1 MKKIVIVILIV
12 ATILNT
18 IAGAFIFLDIQTLDF
33 PVSTFTLH
41 LDDLKKDDAQLQA
54 TLEVNNTND
63 FSLSIQD
70 LTITTMTETGDIIA
84 QFTLQ
89 GGNVPSHQT
98 TTFSTTTLV
107 QFNNTLPK
115 TLTSKITG
123 TVGVLFFG
131 LVKKTLPLKLS
142 MVTDIATL
150 TTQFTLP
157 DIHLEGNFSSL
168 TQEGVNFTSSV
179 GITNPYTFDLE
190 IENLTVN
197 IQTETGTNV
206 GTITLPRATIP
217 AETSGQLNG
226 SGRLLLNA
234 LNAQTLHMR
243 LQGDI
248 VILVA
253 GAKKTLNLSIDAQM
267 NPPKIEQL
275 LSDSPTDASLTG
287 HFRLTLEGLLDHIT
301 FTVVNPN
308 KIKFLATNVTVQ
320 IYRVDR
326 NKTRLIC
333 NGTLANGTIAPQ
345 STSTLEGDMII
356 PYTHLLPQVGE
367 RLFADQLQVVM
378 RANFTIPGVNQTIWI
393 GMIGY
398 QDFPFHRLLS

>member
-1 MKKIVIVILIV
+1 MKKIVIIILVV

-33 PVSTFTLH
+33 PVTTLTLH
-41 LDDLKKDDAQLQA
+41 LTDLSTDDAQLQA
-54 TLEVNNTND
+54 TLQINNTNG
-63 FSLSIQD
+63 FSLSIQN
-70 LTITTMTETGDIIA
+70 ITVTTTTQNGDIIA
-84 QFTLQ
+84 RFTLD
-89 GGNVPSHQT
+89 GGDIPSNQN
-98 TTFSTTTLV
+98 TTFSKTIPIR
-107 QFNNTLPK
+107 FNGTIPD
-115 TLTSKITG
+115 TLTSRITG

-142 MVTDIATL
+142 LITDFTAIA
-150 TTQFTLP
+150 TQFTLP

-168 TQEGVNFTSSV
+168 TQDGVNFTSSI

-190 IENLTVN
+190 IGNLTVN
-197 IQTETGTNV
+197 VLTEKGTNV
-206 GTITLPRATIP
+206 GTIALLGMIVP
-217 AETSGQLNG
+217 AKTSQQLTGNGQ
-226 SGRLLLNA
+226 LLLNA
-234 LNAQTLHMR
+234 LNAQTLHMT
-243 LQGDI
+243 LQGD
-248 VILVA
+248 VTLLVA
-253 GAKKTLNLSIDAQM
+253 GAKKSLNFSVDAEII
-267 NPPKIEQL
+267 PPKIEQL

-287 HFRLTLEGLLDHIT
+287 HYKLTLQGLLDHIT

-308 KIKFLATNVTVQ
+308 KLTFLATNVTVQ

-333 NGTLANGTIAPQ
+333 NGTLADGVISPQ
-345 STSTLEGDMII
+345 TTSSLQGDMII
-356 PYTHLLPQVGE
+356 PYIHLLPHVGE

-378 RANFTIPGVNQTIWI
+378 RANFTITGVNQTIWI